1 MTDRCFYRLSFL
13 NNGGWCQIFIFLIHD
28 QVANKNECFWR
39 INSLRFFYPRHI
51 NKRTIQNC
59 SILYMTFQ
67 CVCRSSLCFWKN
79 KFYSHFWLHQI
90 KWRPILIKLTIA
102 SRAFRLQSR
111 CQSIPRLFSSFNS
124 SIFFLYLAP
133 SYFKGPPLSITT
145 SSRLKFV
152 IFKIQKK
159 N

>member
-1 MTDRCFYRLSFL
+1 
-13 NNGGWCQIFIFLIHD
+13 
-28 QVANKNECFWR
+28 
-39 INSLRFFYPRHI
+39 
-51 NKRTIQNC
+51 
-59 SILYMTFQ
+59 MTFQ

-102 SRAFRLQSR
+102 SRAFSLQSR
-111 CQSIPRLFSSFNS
+111 GQSIPRLFSSFNS
-124 SIFFLYLAP
+124 SIFYLYLAP
-133 SYFKGPPLSITT
+133 SYFKSPPLSITT

-159 N
+159 KISLIITKTVEVCRSVSCLTKIVIEILPPG